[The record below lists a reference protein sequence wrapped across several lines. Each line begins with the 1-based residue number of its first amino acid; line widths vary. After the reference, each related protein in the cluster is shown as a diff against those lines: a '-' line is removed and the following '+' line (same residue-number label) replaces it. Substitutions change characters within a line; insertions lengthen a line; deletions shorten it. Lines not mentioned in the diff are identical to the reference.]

1 MRNRHLKSIIAVLI
15 MAAVLFAAAGCGN
28 EDPNAE
34 TAKINDT
41 VITKTQFDNFCTLW
55 LYTQGYDPSEDLTSE
70 QKSMVLGDMIDAE
83 ALRQY
88 YEENDPSVFSDS
100 YQSGLDTFL
109 NQTKQNDAEFITNNN
124 ISDDD
129 ITFYYMSQY
138 LTQLCFDE
146 IKSEQTSEELY
157 SKASAYYDKHK
168 EDFGDETLDEA
179 LEEIYYLLYSEMYN
193 EKLSQI
199 KDDMTIE
206 Q

>member
-1 MRNRHLKSIIAVLI
+1 MRNRHLKNIIAVLI
-15 MAAVLFAAAGCGN
+15 MAAVLFTATGCGN

-100 YQSGLDTFL
+100 YQSGLETFL

-146 IKSEQTSEELY
+146 IKSEQTNEELY
-157 SKASAYYDKHK
+157 SKAGAYYDKHK